1 MNIKRLTLVVTLI
14 FSSFLV
20 AAKANVYLYV
30 LPFDN
35 LKADPTID
43 WISSSLTDMVRGS
56 FLNQNSI
63 LIKNEQDLEKVMN
76 DRSLM
81 LKQPR
86 GSRNLLFI
94 GKYFRKL
101 EQVHASIQI
110 IDLSTWNELNSES
123 LTSLYTDMPGLNKN
137 LSIATKK
144 LIEPYLPKG
153 QELNKMVM
161 PKYIAPKPIKRDHI
175 VSMNSNKISKSLEK
189 EFTALEKTMDIL
201 VGLQEQNTDSKIDV
215 TTFKGNEWA
224 MDFTPEEKVDEN
236 PELVPNTLLLNTVL
250 EQLIENPYD
259 IEISR
264 PKFIYLKDND
274 DFMTVQ
280 LNVIYSLKDQIMKEM
295 LSGLPYN
302 NLVQEGSLTT
312 FYFSRESFNL
322 SDEIINKI
330 KQGEYRTTPVIRF
343 FNGDDIPLVVIVDTP
358 EEDLHNRES
367 EKVLYLSEQQFTPL
381 IEFTAGGWS
390 LQVSMEAVEI
400 NAKYE
405 FTLPMFDV
413 KSLRN
418 VSLKFIKENELKPFL
433 DVVL

>member
-86 GSRNLLFI
+86 GSRNLLLI